1 MTEDKLVVCCHRHN
15 ELEFEKTL
23 GISDG
28 QGDLVYCSP
37 WGGKELE
44 PTGRLN

>member
-1 MTEDKLVVCCHRHN
+1 MTEDKLVGCRHRHN

-28 QGDLVYCSP
+28 QGDPVCCSP

-44 PTGRLN
+44 LTGRLN